1 LSSLLAAIAIIDL
14 LQWHRRG
21 TDRPSLYGHGTVS
34 RRRRRYRAA
43 LDFHGIGVVMFIIA
57 DASISSAPHSRTLA
71 IVHHDGCYSGRLL
84 NVVIIICIRFID
96 W

>member
-1 LSSLLAAIAIIDL
+1 MSSLLAAIAIIDL

-21 TDRPSLYGHGTVS
+21 TDRPSLYFHDS
-34 RRRRRYRAA
+34 RRRYWAA